1 MAWRCG
7 SLAARLGP
15 DSPVDWRAGEQA
27 IQRGLSKRLAQLA
40 AERERRERAAAK
52 ADAEFSA
59 EFLSMARK
67 CFDLI
72 DKDGS
77 GTLEKPEIVQAVRA
91 DQVTNAAS
99 YDRAPFNLRGLRGT
113 AVFVC
118 LVCGGA
124 ESDDSSNYEHTHAT
138 KRNNRTTASH
148 FVSIAG
154 SNQLLDQLR

>member
-1 MAWRCG
+1 MRY
-7 SLAARLGP
+7 AASFTLHPPSTPSTRINIT
-15 DSPVDWRAGEQA
+15 PVARREQA

-77 GTLEKPEIVQAVRA
+77 GTLEKPEMSARSVRRVWGGSYA
-91 DQVTNAAS
+91 IDATRRLPRDPPAACRPS
-99 YDRAPFNLRGLRGT
+99 GPTR
-113 AVFVC
+113 
-118 LVCGGA
+118 
-124 ESDDSSNYEHTHAT
+124 S
-138 KRNNRTTASH
+138 
-148 FVSIAG
+148 
-154 SNQLLDQLR
+154 

>member
-91 DQVTNAAS
+91 DQARRAAS
-99 YDRAPFNLRGLRGT
+99 S
-113 AVFVC
+113 
-118 LVCGGA
+118 LVSCRS
-124 ESDDSSNYEHTHAT
+124 SDVRRPLPPAARRS
-138 KRNNRTTASH
+138 
-148 FVSIAG
+148 
-154 SNQLLDQLR
+154 

>member
-1 MAWRCG
+1 MRY
-7 SLAARLGP
+7 AASFTVHTPSTPSTRVNIT
-15 DSPVDWRAGEQA
+15 PVARREQA

-77 GTLEKPEIVQAVRA
+77 GTLEKPEMSARSVRRVWGGSYA
-91 DQVTNAAS
+91 IDATRRLPRDPPAACRPS
-99 YDRAPFNLRGLRGT
+99 GPTR
-113 AVFVC
+113 
-118 LVCGGA
+118 
-124 ESDDSSNYEHTHAT
+124 S
-138 KRNNRTTASH
+138 
-148 FVSIAG
+148 
-154 SNQLLDQLR
+154 

>member
-1 MAWRCG
+1 MRY
-7 SLAARLGP
+7 AASFTLHPPSTPSTRINIT
-15 DSPVDWRAGEQA
+15 PVARREQA

-77 GTLEKPEIVQAVRA
+77 GTLEKPEMSARSVRRVWGGSYA
-91 DQVTNAAS
+91 IDATRRLPRDPPAACRPS
-99 YDRAPFNLRGLRGT
+99 G
-113 AVFVC
+113 
-118 LVCGGA
+118 
-124 ESDDSSNYEHTHAT
+124 
-138 KRNNRTTASH
+138 RTRKSLI
-148 FVSIAG
+148 S
-154 SNQLLDQLR
+154 

>member
-99 YDRAPFNLRGLRGT
+99 YNRAPFNLRGLRGT

-124 ESDDSSNYEHTHAT
+124 ESDYSSNYEHTHT
-138 KRNNRTTASH
+138 KEQPHDRVT
-148 FVSIAG
+148 
-154 SNQLLDQLR
+154 LRLRDRS

>member
-1 MAWRCG
+1 MRY
-7 SLAARLGP
+7 AASFTVHTPSTPSTRINIT
-15 DSPVDWRAGEQA
+15 PVARREQA

-77 GTLEKPEIVQAVRA
+77 GTLEKPEMSARSVRRVWGGSYA
-91 DQVTNAAS
+91 IDATRRLPRDPPAACRPS
-99 YDRAPFNLRGLRGT
+99 GPTR
-113 AVFVC
+113 
-118 LVCGGA
+118 
-124 ESDDSSNYEHTHAT
+124 S
-138 KRNNRTTASH
+138 
-148 FVSIAG
+148 
-154 SNQLLDQLR
+154 

>member
-7 SLAARLGP
+7 CLAARLGP

-99 YDRAPFNLRGLRGT
+99 YDRTNLQLARTPRNCCFR
-113 AVFVC
+113 VF
-118 LVCGGA
+118 GA
-124 ESDDSSNYEHTHAT
+124 ESDYSDCEHTHTHT
-138 KRNNRTTASH
+138 KEQPHDRFT
-148 FVSIAG
+148 
-154 SNQLLDQLR
+154 LRLRDRS

>member
-7 SLAARLGP
+7 SPAARLGP

-99 YDRAPFNLRGLRGT
+99 
-113 AVFVC
+113 
-118 LVCGGA
+118 
-124 ESDDSSNYEHTHAT
+124 
-138 KRNNRTTASH
+138 
-148 FVSIAG
+148 
-154 SNQLLDQLR
+154 

>member
-1 MAWRCG
+1 MAWRCCC
-7 SLAARLGP
+7 LAARLGP

-77 GTLEKPEIVQAVRA
+77 GTLEKPEMSARSVRRVWGGSYA
-91 DQVTNAAS
+91 IDATRRLPRDPPAACRPS
-99 YDRAPFNLRGLRGT
+99 GPTR
-113 AVFVC
+113 
-118 LVCGGA
+118 
-124 ESDDSSNYEHTHAT
+124 S
-138 KRNNRTTASH
+138 
-148 FVSIAG
+148 
-154 SNQLLDQLR
+154 

>member
-1 MAWRCG
+1 MVRY
-7 SLAARLGP
+7 AASFTVHTPSTPSTRINIT
-15 DSPVDWRAGEQA
+15 PVARREQA

-77 GTLEKPEIVQAVRA
+77 GTLEKPEMSARSVRRVWGGSYA
-91 DQVTNAAS
+91 IDATRRLPRDPPAACRPS
-99 YDRAPFNLRGLRGT
+99 GPTR
-113 AVFVC
+113 
-118 LVCGGA
+118 
-124 ESDDSSNYEHTHAT
+124 S
-138 KRNNRTTASH
+138 
-148 FVSIAG
+148 
-154 SNQLLDQLR
+154 

>member
-1 MAWRCG
+1 MAWRCDC
-7 SLAARLGP
+7 LAARLGP

-99 YDRAPFNLRGLRGT
+99 YDRANLQLARTPRNGCFR
-113 AVFVC
+113 VF
-118 LVCGGA
+118 GA
-124 ESDDSSNYEHTHAT
+124 ESDYSDCEHTHT
-138 KRNNRTTASH
+138 HKGTTARPRHTS
-148 FVSIAG
+148 FT
-154 SNQLLDQLR
+154 R

>member
-1 MAWRCG
+1 MRY
-7 SLAARLGP
+7 AASFTIHPPSTPSTRINIT
-15 DSPVDWRAGEQA
+15 PVARREQA

-77 GTLEKPEIVQAVRA
+77 GTLEKPEMSARSVRRVWGGSYA
-91 DQVTNAAS
+91 IDATRRLPRDPPAACRPS
-99 YDRAPFNLRGLRGT
+99 GPTR
-113 AVFVC
+113 
-118 LVCGGA
+118 
-124 ESDDSSNYEHTHAT
+124 S
-138 KRNNRTTASH
+138 
-148 FVSIAG
+148 
-154 SNQLLDQLR
+154 

>member
-1 MAWRCG
+1 MRH
-7 SLAARLGP
+7 AASFTVHPPSTPSTRINIT
-15 DSPVDWRAGEQA
+15 PVARREQA

-77 GTLEKPEIVQAVRA
+77 GTLEKPEMSARSVRRVWGGSYA
-91 DQVTNAAS
+91 IDATRRLPRDPPAACRPS
-99 YDRAPFNLRGLRGT
+99 GPTR
-113 AVFVC
+113 
-118 LVCGGA
+118 
-124 ESDDSSNYEHTHAT
+124 S
-138 KRNNRTTASH
+138 
-148 FVSIAG
+148 
-154 SNQLLDQLR
+154 

>member
-1 MAWRCG
+1 MVRY
-7 SLAARLGP
+7 AASFTVDPPSTPSTRINTT
-15 DSPVDWRAGEQA
+15 PVARREQA

-77 GTLEKPEIVQAVRA
+77 GTLEKPEMSARSVRRVWGGSYA
-91 DQVTNAAS
+91 IDATRRLPRDPPAACRPS
-99 YDRAPFNLRGLRGT
+99 GPTR
-113 AVFVC
+113 
-118 LVCGGA
+118 
-124 ESDDSSNYEHTHAT
+124 S
-138 KRNNRTTASH
+138 
-148 FVSIAG
+148 
-154 SNQLLDQLR
+154 

>member
-1 MAWRCG
+1 
-7 SLAARLGP
+7 
-15 DSPVDWRAGEQA
+15 
-27 IQRGLSKRLAQLA
+27 
-40 AERERRERAAAK
+40 
-52 ADAEFSA
+52 
-59 EFLSMARK
+59 MARK

-99 YDRAPFNLRGLRGT
+99 YDRAPFDLRGLRGT

-124 ESDDSSNYEHTHAT
+124 ESDYSSNYEHTHT
-138 KRNNRTTASH
+138 KEQPHDRVT
-148 FVSIAG
+148 
-154 SNQLLDQLR
+154 LRLRDRS

>member
-77 GTLEKPEIVQAVRA
+77 GTLEKPEMSARSVRRVWGGSYA
-91 DQVTNAAS
+91 IDATPYSPPDSRAAS
-99 YDRAPFNLRGLRGT
+99 RP
-113 AVFVC
+113 
-118 LVCGGA
+118 
-124 ESDDSSNYEHTHAT
+124 
-138 KRNNRTTASH
+138 
-148 FVSIAG
+148 
-154 SNQLLDQLR
+154 

>member
-1 MAWRCG
+1 MNITPV
-7 SLAARLGP
+7 AR
-15 DSPVDWRAGEQA
+15 REQA

-91 DQVTNAAS
+91 DQVANAAS
-99 YDRAPFNLRGLRGT
+99 YDRAPFNLRGSRGL
-113 AVFVC
+113 C
-118 LVCGGA
+118 DRP
-124 ESDDSSNYEHTHAT
+124 SRH
-138 KRNNRTTASH
+138 H
-148 FVSIAG
+148 FLST
-154 SNQLLDQLR
+154 RRK

>member
-1 MAWRCG
+1 MVR
-7 SLAARLGP
+7 SAASFTVHTPSTPSTRINIT
-15 DSPVDWRAGEQA
+15 PVARREQA

-77 GTLEKPEIVQAVRA
+77 GTLEKPEMSARSVRRVWGGSYA
-91 DQVTNAAS
+91 IDATRRLPRDPPAACRPS
-99 YDRAPFNLRGLRGT
+99 GPTR
-113 AVFVC
+113 
-118 LVCGGA
+118 
-124 ESDDSSNYEHTHAT
+124 S
-138 KRNNRTTASH
+138 
-148 FVSIAG
+148 
-154 SNQLLDQLR
+154 